1 MGRCMARVIDVVA
14 RRLGI
19 SPEKLERE
27 AVEVWLRRKL
37 ALVEAE
43 IAEIL
48 TKYGVRSVEELEEY
62 IRRGKVAEH
71 PAWEDLITLE
81 RLLEEKRKLSEAMRL

>member
-1 MGRCMARVIDVVA
+1 MARVTDVVV

-27 AVEVWLRRKL
+27 AIEIWLKRRL

-48 TKYGVRSVEELEEY
+48 TKYGVRSVEELEER
-62 IRRGKVAEH
+62 IRKGEVTEH
-71 PAWEDLITLE
+71 PAWEDLIMLE
-81 RLLEEKRKLSEAMRL
+81 KLLAEKRRLSEALRL

>member
-1 MGRCMARVIDVVA
+1 MARVTDVVV

-27 AVEVWLRRKL
+27 AIEIWLKRRL

-43 IAEIL
+43 IAKIL
-48 TKYGVRSVEELEEY
+48 TKYGVRSVEGLEER
-62 IRRGKVAEH
+62 IRKGEVTEH
-71 PAWEDLITLE
+71 PAWEDLIMLE
-81 RLLEEKRKLSEAMRL
+81 RLLDEKRRLSEALRL

>member
-1 MGRCMARVIDVVA
+1 MARVVDIVA

-19 SPEKLERE
+19 PPEKLEHE
-27 AVEVWLRRKL
+27 AVEIWLRRKL

-48 TKYGVRSVEELEEY
+48 AKHNVRSIEELEER

-71 PAWEDLITLE
+71 PGWEDLIMLE
-81 RLLEEKRKLSEAMRL
+81 RLLEEKKKLSELLRL

>member
-1 MGRCMARVIDVVA
+1 MARVIETVA
-14 RRLGI
+14 RRLGV
-19 SPEKLERE
+19 SPERLERE
-27 AVEVWLRRKL
+27 AIEVWLKRRL

-48 TKYGVRSVEELEEY
+48 AKYGVRSIEELEEY
-62 IRRGKVAEH
+62 IRKGKVDEH

-81 RLLEEKRKLSEAMRL
+81 RLLEEKKLSEALRL

>member
-1 MGRCMARVIDVVA
+1 MARVIETVA
-14 RRLGI
+14 RHLGV
-19 SPEKLERE
+19 SPERLERE
-27 AVEVWLRRKL
+27 AIEVWLKRRL

-48 TKYGVRSVEELEEY
+48 AKYGVRSIEELEEY
-62 IRRGKVAEH
+62 IRKGKVDEH

-81 RLLEEKRKLSEAMRL
+81 RLLEEKKKLSEALRL

>member
-1 MGRCMARVIDVVA
+1 MAGIIEVVA

-19 SPEKLERE
+19 SPERLERE
-27 AVEVWLRRKL
+27 ALEVWLRRKL

-48 TKYGVRSVEELEEY
+48 ARYGVRSAEELEER
-62 IRRGKVAEH
+62 IRRGEVAEH

-81 RLLEEKRKLSEAMRL
+81 RLFEEKRKLSEALRF

>member
-1 MGRCMARVIDVVA
+1 MARVVDIVA

-19 SPEKLERE
+19 SPERLERE

-48 TKYGVRSVEELEEY
+48 AKYNVRSAEELEKY

>member
-1 MGRCMARVIDVVA
+1 VARVIETVA
-14 RRLGI
+14 RRLGV
-19 SPEKLERE
+19 SPERLERE
-27 AVEVWLRRKL
+27 AIEVWLKRRL

-48 TKYGVRSVEELEEY
+48 AKYGVRSIEELEEY
-62 IRRGKVAEH
+62 IRKGKVDEH

-81 RLLEEKRKLSEAMRL
+81 RLLEEKKKLSEALRL

>member
-1 MGRCMARVIDVVA
+1 MARVVDIVA

-19 SPEKLERE
+19 PPEKLERE
-27 AVEVWLRRKL
+27 AIEIWLRRRL

-48 TKYGVRSVEELEEY
+48 TKYNVRSVEGLEEL
-62 IRRGKVAEH
+62 IRNGKVAEH

-81 RLLEEKRKLSEAMRL
+81 RLLEEKKKLSKLLRL

>member
-1 MGRCMARVIDVVA
+1 VARVVDIVA

-19 SPEKLERE
+19 SPERLERE
-27 AVEVWLRRKL
+27 AVEVWLKRRL

-48 TKYGVRSVEELEEY
+48 AKYNVRSAGELEEY

-81 RLLEEKRKLSEAMRL
+81 RLLEEKKKLSEAMRI

>member
-1 MGRCMARVIDVVA
+1 MARVIETVA
-14 RRLGI
+14 RRLGV
-19 SPEKLERE
+19 SPERLERE
-27 AVEVWLRRKL
+27 AIEVWLKRRL

-48 TKYGVRSVEELEEY
+48 AKYGVRSIEELEEY
-62 IRRGKVAEH
+62 IRKGKVDEH

-81 RLLEEKRKLSEAMRL
+81 RLLEEKKKLSEALRL

>member
-1 MGRCMARVIDVVA
+1 MGRDMVRIVDVVA

-19 SPEKLERE
+19 SPERLERE
-27 AVEVWLRRKL
+27 AVEVWLKRRL
-37 ALVEAE
+37 ALIEAE

-48 TKYGVRSVEELEEY
+48 TKYGVRSAEELEEY
-62 IRRGKVAEH
+62 IRKGKIAEH

-81 RLLEEKRKLSEAMRL
+81 RLLEEKRKLSEALRP

>member
-1 MGRCMARVIDVVA
+1 MARVIDTVA

-19 SPEKLERE
+19 PPEKLERE

-48 TKYGVRSVEELEEY
+48 AKYGVRSAEELEEH
-62 IRRGKVAEH
+62 IRQGTVTEH
-71 PAWEDLITLE
+71 PSWEDLITLE
-81 RLLEEKRKLSEAMRL
+81 RLLEEKKKLNEALKL